1 MQLRVP
7 KKYQAQRRRR
17 RLFRSRRWMYL
28 WAVTFVAGYFGY
40 WVLQNPTLAR
50 EYAEN
55 FAENTGRQ
63 FRDRRE
69 QFFPDAPTPTPD
81 VRTESI
87 EAENAYRLGDYEQ
100 AITLYREVIKGEVN
114 NVNLHFRLAYLLL
127 VTSGSGQ
134 DTAKVEE
141 AQQVALQAIAAN
153 PESPLGWTIRA
164 MALDLGLQ
172 HNRALA
178 SAQRALEL
186 DPNSI
191 FAKAVLGNIYR
202 NLQDFGLAET
212 TLNEAM
218 EQVQS
223 GGADNETVA
232 QVYRNYGLFLAAVR
246 ADYEGAT
253 AAYQRAR
260 QAMPTLTYITLE
272 LASRIYLPLGNEDPS
287 QLDVAISLLEE
298 TLTTNPRD
306 PAVLYELGG
315 LYYRQGSYERAAER
329 YEQCIGANPTYI
341 LCYSGFGYM
350 EFWVN
355 ADFAKTIQYM
365 SEATR
370 LGSTDPYDYY
380 LLARSYYR
388 TQQCSLADKPLRDG
402 LAVIQEYGE
411 SGLVTSS
418 DFLKAFTDCQLPQ
431 PQVVQPTPT
440 PEEVTIPL
448 TPTTTP

>member
-28 WAVTFVAGYFGY
+28 WAVTFMAGYFGY

-50 EYAEN
+50 DYMEN
-55 FAENTGRQ
+55 FIENVTSEI
-63 FRDRRE
+63 RDA
-69 QFFPDAPTPTPD
+69 QTNYFPDPPTPTPD
-81 VRTESI
+81 VRNESV

-114 NVNLHFRLAYLLL
+114 NVGIHFRLAYLLL

-134 DTAKVEE
+134 DTAKVAE
-141 AQQVALQAIAAN
+141 AQQVGLQAIAAN
-153 PESPLGWTIRA
+153 PESPLGWAIRA
-164 MALDLGLQ
+164 MALDLGLE

-178 SAQRALEL
+178 AAQRALEL

-191 FAKAVLGNIYR
+191 FAKAVLANIYR
-202 NLQDFGLAET
+202 NLQDT
-212 TLNEAM
+212 TLASSTINEAI

-232 QVYRNYGLFLAAVR
+232 QVYRNYGVLLATQG
-246 ADYEGAT
+246 DYEAAT
-253 AAYQRAR
+253 TAYQRAR

-272 LASRIYLPLGNEDPS
+272 LASRVYLPLGDDDPT
-287 QLDVAISLLEE
+287 QLDSAISLLEE
-298 TLTTNPRD
+298 TLATNPRD
-306 PAVLYELGG
+306 PSVLYQLGR
-315 LYYRQGSYERAAER
+315 LYYRQGSYERALER
-329 YEQCIGANPTYI
+329 YQQCTVTNENYWPCFSELGWAEYWNENY
-341 LCYSGFGYM
+341 
-350 EFWVN
+350 
-355 ADFAKTIQYM
+355 AKTIEYM
-365 SEATR
+365 TKSTQ

-380 LLARSYYR
+380 LLARAYWR

-402 LAVIQEYGE
+402 LMVIQEYGE
-411 SGLVTSS
+411 TAEVAAS
-418 DFLKAFTDCQLPQ
+418 DFQQAFNDCLLPP

-440 PEEVTIPL
+440 LDEIPVDI
-448 TPTTTP
+448 TPTATP